1 MSRHIVDTLGACERL
16 VVAVGIQ
23 GELADEFA
31 LRSDDTDALIGD
43 QELDLTSLV
52 GSPQPDFDAI
62 RDVAGAVPRRVQLF
76 GSRLTLLT
84 GGHFDS
90 LAANGPSRVRR
101 LGSPPPRLPR
111 HGPHL
116 NPGLHCWIPSGAC
129 RVRLA
134 SFASPPL
141 PHEHDLVVGF
151 RGCQGP
157 GGRREVAA

>member
-62 RDVAGAVPRRVQLF
+62 GDVAGAVPRRVQLF

-84 GGHFDS
+84 GGAFRQ
-90 LAANGPSRVRR
+90 SRCKWAVSR
-101 LGSPPPRLPR
+101 P
-111 HGPHL
+111 
-116 NPGLHCWIPSGAC
+116 
-129 RVRLA
+129 A
-134 SFASPPL
+134 S
-141 PHEHDLVVGF
+141 
-151 RGCQGP
+151 
-157 GGRREVAA
+157 